1 MDFTIPFSTNTVS
14 ELLPHNTTVDT
25 NNNAQK
31 SHVISTDLWTTGLY
45 CLLER
50 EMDTKDIVVFFVLL
64 LCYSLIL
71 IKCVGNE
78 LSKVARELADT
89 QNKLLRK
96 LPEELLAKGQLKRN
110 VRQADEDT
118 DMLSAMEILSN
129 ALTEIIEMKLESY
142 IECNKNEYNHTKCT
156 LKPGPKGEPGDT
168 GPPGI
173 QGIAGQ
179 SGPVGPQGLQG
190 LVGPPGEKGPAGT
203 KGELGD
209 MGQKG

>member
-1 MDFTIPFSTNTVS
+1 
-14 ELLPHNTTVDT
+14 
-25 NNNAQK
+25 
-31 SHVISTDLWTTGLY
+31 
-45 CLLER
+45 
-50 EMDTKDIVVFFVLL
+50 MDTKDIVVFFLLL

-89 QNKLLRK
+89 QNELLRK
-96 LPEELLAKGQLKRN
+96 LPEELLIKGQLKRN

-118 DMLSAMEILSN
+118 DVLSATEILSN

-142 IECNKNEYNHTKCT
+142 MECNKNEYNHTKCT

-173 QGIAGQ
+173 QGIVGQ
-179 SGPVGPQGLQG
+179 RGPVGPQGLQG
-190 LVGPPGEKGPAGT
+190 SVGPPGKKGT

-209 MGQKG
+209 RGEKGEPGIRGVQGNVGYPGYKGEKGREGVAGPPGPSGPQVLPGYKVKMDQRGNKA